1 MDCAQVN
8 RKIELYVLGDLP
20 ESEQAAIEKHL
31 ASCPACRVAHDECR
45 FLVAQIRGSARRP
58 DSLRPDFSFAREVRS
73 AVKVEIRRASYRSM
87 ARRMIPALGS
97 VAACLLFALAGWCM
111 WVSSGNRPDSVLVE
125 DGPRRSRVRASA
137 APSILEA
144 WQHKSAPSAPGSVAD
159 AVVVRGNNMYLLQT
173 HDRQNY
179 VAALDTRTGEQ
190 KWLSDVQS
198 CGYLLADNSRVYCLA
213 QSGAG
218 RFDLVAL
225 DADDGKLLWRH
236 REEKADKLQSPCRA
250 SLLTGDRICWTT
262 DKIVHM
268 LSRADGAP
276 IWTRSIPDEG
286 MLSEAVAIDDTLY
299 IANAF
304 GLYCLDAATGDESW
318 RLACGDVK
326 SSRARPMLA
335 AANGEIYASM
345 SLGLRSS
352 RLFCMNVSKRRILW
366 SRVVDCA
373 ARLDAVGDVLY
384 VRDQNIR
391 ALDGSTGRMLWTR
404 PAAGCNPVTYAEG
417 LAYFVDSSDQ
427 GSLVALDRYTGA
439 RVWELAGIKSC
450 DAFIRVDGT
459 AFLKT
464 PDGIVRALIFEG

>member
-8 RKIELYVLGDLP
+8 RKIELFVLGDLP
-20 ESEQAAIEKHL
+20 GSERAAIEEHL
-31 ASCPACRVAHDECR
+31 ASCPACRVAHDEYR
-45 FLVAQIRGSARRP
+45 FLAAQLKGSARA
-58 DSLRPDFSFAREVRS
+58 DLLKSDFGFAREARS
-73 AVKVEIRRASYRSM
+73 VVKVEIRRASYRSM
-87 ARRMIPALGS
+87 AWRMIPALGS
-97 VAACLLFALAGWCM
+97 VAACLLFAFAGWCL
-111 WVSSGNRPDSVLVE
+111 WVSSGSRLDSVLAE
-125 DGPRRSRVRASA
+125 DQRQQSPVRTSA
-137 APSILEA
+137 APSVLEA
-144 WQHKSAPSAPGSVAD
+144 WQHKSAPSAPGSMAD
-159 AVVVRGNNMYLLQT
+159 AVVVRGNNMYVLQT

-179 VAALDTRTGEQ
+179 VASLDTRSGQQ

-213 QSGAG
+213 QSGATKL
-218 RFDLVAL
+218 DLVAL

-236 REEKADKLQSPCRA
+236 REEHADKLQSPCRA
-250 SLLTGDRICWTT
+250 SLLPGDRICWTA
-262 DKIVHM
+262 DKSVHM

-276 IWTRSIPDEG
+276 IWTRSITDEG
-286 MLSEAVAIDDTLY
+286 TLSAAVAIDDAVY
-299 IANAF
+299 VANTF
-304 GLYCLDAATGDESW
+304 GLYCLDVATGDESW

-335 AANGEIYASM
+335 AADGEIYASM

-352 RLFCMNVSKRRILW
+352 RLFCMDVSQRRILW

-391 ALDGSTGRMLWTR
+391 ALEGSTGRLLWTR
-404 PAAGCNPVTYAEG
+404 PAAGCNPVTYADG

-427 GSLVALDRYTGA
+427 GRLVALDRYTGA